1 MKINWGTGIV
11 IAIALFMTFI
21 LVLVYK
27 MTMNQDYNH
36 DLVVEEYYKKE
47 LAFQEEIDAE
57 KNALSLSERIKGK
70 KVDNGWLLTFPK
82 EIEGSQIEGSVF
94 LYRPSNKQLDFDF
107 SIELSGLNLLIPDE
121 RLLDGRWN
129 ITVEWEYKGKP
140 YLYKESI
147 TYY

>member
-47 LAFQEEIDAE
+47 LAFQEEINAE
-57 KNALSLSERIKGK
+57 ENALSLSERIKGK
-70 KVDNGWLLTFPK
+70 KVDDGWLLTFPK
-82 EIEGSQIEGSVF
+82 EIEGSKIEGSVF

-129 ITVEWEYKGKP
+129 ITVEWEYNGEP

-147 TYY
+147 TY

>member
-11 IAIALFMTFI
+11 IAIGLFMTFI
-21 LVLVYK
+21 LGLVYL
-27 MTMNQDYNH
+27 MIMDQDYNH

-47 LAFQEEIDAE
+47 LAFQDEIDAE

-70 KVDNGWLLTFPK
+70 KVVNGWLLTFPK
-82 EIEGSQIEGSVF
+82 ELESSEIEGSVF

-129 ITVEWEYKGKP
+129 ITVEWEYNGKP

-147 TYY
+147 TY

>member
-11 IAIALFMTFI
+11 IAIGLFMAFI
-21 LVLVYK
+21 LFLVFK
-27 MTMNQDYNH
+27 MTTDKGYEH
-36 DLVVEEYYKKE
+36 DMVVEEYYKKE

-57 KNALSLSERIKGK
+57 KNALSLSESIKGK
-70 KVDNGWLLTFPK
+70 KVASGWLLTFPK
-82 EIEGSQIEGSVF
+82 ELKSSKIEGSVF

-107 SIELSGLNLLIPDE
+107 PIELSGLNLLIPDE

-129 ITVEWEYKGKP
+129 ITVTWEFNGKP

-147 TYY
+147 TY

>member
-11 IAIALFMTFI
+11 IAIGLFMTFI

-27 MTMNQDYNH
+27 MTVDQKYNH

-70 KVDNGWLLTFPK
+70 KVNNGWLLTFPK
-82 EIEGSQIEGSVF
+82 ELENSQIKGSVF

-107 SIELSGLNLLIPDE
+107 SIELSGINLLIPDE

-129 ITVEWEYKGKP
+129 ITVEWEYNGKP

-147 TYY
+147 TYQ

>member
-1 MKINWGTGIV
+1 MKINWGIGIV

-21 LVLVYK
+21 LVLVFK

-70 KVDNGWLLTFPK
+70 KVDKGWLLTFPK
-82 EIEGSQIEGSVF
+82 ETEGSQIEGSVF

-129 ITVEWEYKGKP
+129 ITVEWEYNGKP

-147 TYY
+147 TY

>member
-11 IAIALFMTFI
+11 IAIGLFMAFI
-21 LVLVYK
+21 LALVFK
-27 MTMNQDYNH
+27 MTTDKGYNH
-36 DLVVEEYYKKE
+36 DMVVEEYYKKE

-57 KNALSLSERIKGK
+57 KNALSLSESIKGK
-70 KVDNGWLLTFPK
+70 KVANGWLLTFPK
-82 EIEGSQIEGSVF
+82 ELMSSQIEGSVF

-107 SIELSGLNLLIPDE
+107 PIELSGLNLLIPDE

-129 ITVEWEYKGKP
+129 ITVSWEYNGKP

-147 TYY
+147 TY

>member
-1 MKINWGTGIV
+1 MKINWGMGIV
-11 IAIALFMTFI
+11 IAIGLFMTFI

-27 MTMNQDYNH
+27 MTVDEKYDY

-57 KNALSLSERIKGK
+57 RNALSLSESIKGT
-70 KVDNGWLLTFPK
+70 KVDSGWLLTFPK
-82 EIEGSQIEGSVF
+82 EIDSSKIKGSVF

-129 ITVEWEYKGKP
+129 ITVEWEYDGKP

-147 TYY
+147 TY

>member
-1 MKINWGTGIV
+1 MKINWGAGIV
-11 IAIALFMTFI
+11 IAIGLFMTFI

-27 MTMNQDYNH
+27 MTTDKAYDY
-36 DLVVEEYYKKE
+36 DMVVEEYYKQE
-47 LAFQEEIDAE
+47 LAFQDEIDAE
-57 KNALSLSERIKGK
+57 KNAMSLSERIEGK
-70 KVDNGWLLTFPK
+70 KVENGWLLTFPK
-82 EIEGSQIEGSVF
+82 ELENSQIKGSVF

-140 YLYKESI
+140 FLYKESI
-147 TYY
+147 TY

>member
-121 RLLDGRWN
+121 SLLDGRWN

>member
-11 IAIALFMTFI
+11 IAIGLFMTFI

-47 LAFQEEIDAE
+47 LAFQDEIDAE

-82 EIEGSQIEGSVF
+82 EIESSQIEGTVF

-129 ITVEWEYKGKP
+129 INVEWEYDGKP

-147 TYY
+147 TY

>member
-27 MTMNQDYNH
+27 MTVDQKYNH

-57 KNALSLSERIKGK
+57 KNALSLSESIKGR

-82 EIEGSQIEGSVF
+82 ELEGSQIECSVF

-129 ITVEWEYKGKP
+129 ITVEWEYDGEP

-147 TYY
+147 TY

>member
-11 IAIALFMTFI
+11 IAIVLFMSFI
-21 LVLVYK
+21 MFLVIK
-27 MTMNQDYNH
+27 MTTNEDYNH

-47 LAFQEEIDAE
+47 LAYQEEIDAE
-57 KNALSLSERIKGK
+57 ENLKLLSEKIEGK
-70 KVDNGWLLTFPK
+70 KVEGGWLLHFPQ
-82 EIEGSQIEGSVF
+82 EIEASKINGTVF

-107 SIELSGLNLLIPDE
+107 PIELSNSNLLIPDK

-129 ITVEWEYKGKP
+129 ITVNWKYDKKE

-147 TYY
+147 TY

>member
-21 LVLVYK
+21 LVLVYN

-70 KVDNGWLLTFPK
+70 KVKNGWLLTFPK

-94 LYRPSNKQLDFDF
+94 LYRPSNKELDFDL

-121 RLLDGRWN
+121 SLLDGRWN

-147 TYY
+147 TY

>member
-1 MKINWGTGIV
+1 MKINWGAGIV
-11 IAIALFMTFI
+11 IAIGLFMTFI

-27 MTMNQDYNH
+27 MTTDKAYDY
-36 DLVVEEYYKKE
+36 DMVVEEYYKQE
-47 LAFQEEIDAE
+47 LAFQDEIDAE
-57 KNALSLSERIKGK
+57 KNAMSLSERIEGK
-70 KVDNGWLLTFPK
+70 KVENGWLLTFPK
-82 EIEGSQIEGSVF
+82 ELENSQIKGSVF

-129 ITVEWEYKGKP
+129 ITVEWEYNGET

-147 TYY
+147 TY

>member
-21 LVLVYK
+21 LVLVYN

-70 KVDNGWLLTFPK
+70 KVKNGWLLTFPK

-121 RLLDGRWN
+121 SLLDGRWN

-147 TYY
+147 TY